1 MQEVQAH
8 GWAKVTMHGAIAESD
23 SGDKVEDLLS
33 VLRRPGIV
41 IPSASCRQRAGF
53 MVRLNTFIMLV
64 LKLKVRE
71 EVNLNT

>member
-1 MQEVQAH
+1 MYKEIQVSRK
-8 GWAKVTMHGAIAESD
+8 GMD
-23 SGDKVEDLLS
+23 SPKRFNYRDKVEDLLS
-33 VLRRPGIV
+33 VPRRQGIV
-41 IPSASCRQRAGF
+41 IPSASCRHRAGF